1 MLLLVVKLI
10 NGIYFANANSECNY
24 AMYYPTVYF
33 HLEKLLEDHISIT
46 NNGNFLVH
54 TSIEKN
60 VTVSLQ
66 SYADTLIPFKIIYIF

>member
-1 MLLLVVKLI
+1 
-10 NGIYFANANSECNY
+10 
-24 AMYYPTVYF
+24 MYYPTVYF